1 MKDEK
6 GRSDLIAELA
16 KNTPNIIIEHPD
28 MTKEEFI
35 YEVLE
40 RMPESL
46 ANVLASAEPE
56 ADGKTRRVEIW
67 NGLIVTLQHKK
78 EKAGQGIY
86 KGRTIPEHFK
96 LKTIPHLGMLK
107 QFIKRF
113 SIEVRR

>member
-40 RMPESL
+40 GIPESL
-46 ANVLASAEPE
+46 ANVLKSAEPE
-56 ADGKTRRVEIW
+56 ADGKTRRVEVY
-67 NGLIVTLQHKK
+67 NGLIVTLQYRK
-78 EKAGQGIY
+78 EKPGQGIC
-86 KGRTIPEHFK
+86 KGRTIPEHYK
-96 LKTIPHLGMLK
+96 LKILPHLGMLK